1 MDILFR
7 DVFGISEGGVLL
19 GLDDDILQ
27 FDALDRHLGQT
38 VKLHSTSGTI
48 ANDVLNVDIAEDRCL
63 LRNRHL
69 RRVVGIVTIGQH
81 LGYRLAAIIHIERNG
96 IGLDVCHGDVAD
108 EDVLYDTPTTT
119 CRLKAQT
126 DIRTQELTVLYQNV
140 SDTATHLGTDNEA
153 TMSGEDRTAV
163 DYHIFA
169 GTTTT
174 AAVGIFTALNADA
187 VITGIELRIDDEGV
201 LARFQIKGIAILC
214 VGWIA
219 REDIIDNDIL
229 TH

>member
-81 LGYRLAAIIHIERNG
+81 LGYRLAAIIHIESDG
-96 IGLDVCHGDVAD
+96 IGLNVCHRYVAD
-108 EDVLYDTPTTT
+108 EDVLYDAATAT
-119 CRLKAQT
+119 CRLEAQT
-126 DIRTQELTVLYQNV
+126 DISAQKLTVLHQNV
-140 SDTATHLGTDNEA
+140 SDTATHFGTDNEA
-153 TMSGEDRTAV
+153 TMSGEYCTAV
-163 DYHIFA
+163 DYHILTGA
-169 GTTTT
+169 TTQASVLVLTT
-174 AAVGIFTALNADA
+174 LDADA
-187 VITGIELRIDDEGV
+187 IIAGIEL
-201 LARFQIKGIAILC
+201 
-214 VGWIA
+214 
-219 REDIIDNDIL
+219 
-229 TH
+229 